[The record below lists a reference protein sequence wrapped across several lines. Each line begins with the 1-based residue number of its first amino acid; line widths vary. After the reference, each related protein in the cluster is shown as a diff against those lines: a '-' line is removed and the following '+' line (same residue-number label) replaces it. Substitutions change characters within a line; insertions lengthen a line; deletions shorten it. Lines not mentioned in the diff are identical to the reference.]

1 VGRTGSNNLNA
12 TGAQENGRSKF
23 LAVIA
28 LLPALALAALSL
40 YWALGAVGGH
50 GLWPADDVTLP
61 EAVATRNSAEAAR
74 LIGLGQNPNA
84 RDRVRAGIL
93 AGHDIWV
100 TPLEAAVWTRDANLV
115 KMLLNYGAVTD
126 RREARILRCIA
137 GAAAGRE
144 MHDVLAGLSSEDWPA
159 CDEVEIPTER

>member
-1 VGRTGSNNLNA
+1 MASLNA
-12 TGAQENGRSKF
+12 TGGRENGRSKF
-23 LAVIA
+23 LAAIA
-28 LLPALALAALSL
+28 VLPVLALAVLSL
-40 YWALGAVGGH
+40 YSALGAVGGH

-61 EAVATRNSAEAAR
+61 EAIATRNSAEAAR
-74 LIGLGQNPNA
+74 LIGLGQDPNA

-115 KMLLNYGAVTD
+115 KMLLNYGAVAD
-126 RREARILRCIA
+126 RREVRILRCIA
-137 GAAAGRE
+137 GAAGDRE
-144 MHDVLAGLSSEDWPA
+144 THEALAGLSSEPWPA